1 MFEATQHRRAPARR
15 LLGQTAR
22 AISLLVTLSVGIGPR
37 VAAAAPYT
45 PNDGST
51 VLATIPASARHTS
64 TAIRHRASERLD
76 VALPLAR
83 LYIQEAR
90 SSGDLR
96 FLGYAEAT
104 LAPWVKPAPDRRADP
119 GARVWGPS
127 ADALVLQA
135 TIQQSRHDFAG
146 ALDTLRQALVLRPED
161 PQAWLTSATVL
172 RVLGRFAEAR
182 GACRRLS
189 LSVGAAAM
197 ELCSRPV
204 DALSGSLAASYERV
218 RSVSSQGMPNEE
230 RAWRDSELGEMAV
243 RLGRDA
249 EAEHWFKNGLQFSP
263 ADFYV
268 RAAYADLLLGQRRSR
283 DALALLQGR
292 ESLEPLLLRVAL
304 AQKDL
309 REPGLSESRARLA
322 AAFASEAQRGEG
334 IHRREEARFLLDV
347 VGDARGA
354 LRAALANWQV
364 QHEVDDVLVLI
375 RAAKAAGDPSAAVP
389 AMQFVRQHHLE
400 DVRIAA
406 AMEDR
411 A

>member
-15 LLGQTAR
+15 FLILLIIAVAR
-22 AISLLVTLSVGIGPR
+22 VV
-37 VAAAAPYT
+37 AAAPYT
-45 PNDGST
+45 PDDGSK

-64 TAIRHRASERLD
+64 TATRQKASERLD
-76 VALPLAR
+76 VALPLAK

-104 LAPWVKPAPDRRADP
+104 LAPWIKPDPGRPASP
-119 GARVWGPS
+119 GARGDARSP
-127 ADALVLQA
+127 DALVLQA

-172 RVLGRFAEAR
+172 RVLGRFDEAR
-182 GACRRLS
+182 DACKRLS

-218 RSVSSQGMPNEE
+218 RDVSSQGMAPDE

-263 ADFYV
+263 DDFYI
-268 RAAYADLLLGQRRSR
+268 RAAYADLLLSQRRAR
-283 DALALLQGR
+283 EALVLLRGR

-309 REPGLSESRARLA
+309 REPGLAESRTRLA
-322 AAFASEAQRGEG
+322 AAFASEAQRGEA
-334 IHRREEARFLLDV
+334 IHRREQARFLLDV
-347 VGDARGA
+347 TGDARAA
-354 LRAALANWQV
+354 LQAALANWQV

-375 RAAKAAGDPSAAVP
+375 RAAQVAGEASAAAP
-389 AMQFVRQHHLE
+389 AMQFVRQHNLE

-406 AMEDR
+406 AMENR
-411 A
+411 S

>member
-1 MFEATQHRRAPARR
+1 MVAATQHRRASARR
-15 LLGQTAR
+15 FLTLLITA
-22 AISLLVTLSVGIGPR
+22 AAQ
-37 VAAAAPYT
+37 VAAAAPHT
-45 PNDGST
+45 PADGST

-64 TAIRHRASERLD
+64 TGIRHLAGERLD

-96 FLGYAEAT
+96 FLGYAEGT
-104 LAPWVKPAPDRRADP
+104 LAAWVKP
-119 GARVWGPS
+119 GAAS

-146 ALDTLRQALVLRPED
+146 ALDTLRQALVLRPQD

-172 RVLGRFAEAR
+172 RVLGRFDEAR

-189 LSVGAAAM
+189 LSVGAAVM

-218 RSVSSQGMPNEE
+218 RDVSSPGMPNDE

-249 EAEHWFKNGLQFSP
+249 EAEHWFKNGLQFSSN
-263 ADFYV
+263 DFYI
-268 RAAYADLLLGQRRSR
+268 RAAYADLLLSQGRARET
-283 DALALLQGR
+283 LVLLQGR

-304 AQKDL
+304 AQRVL
-309 REPGLSESRARLA
+309 RDPGLTESRARLS
-322 AAFASEAQRGEG
+322 AAFAAEAQRGEG
-334 IHRREEARFLLDV
+334 IHRREESRFLLDV

-375 RAAKAAGDPSAAVP
+375 RAARGAGEPSAAAP

>member
-1 MFEATQHRRAPARR
+1 MLSAAAV
-15 LLGQTAR
+15 GQ
-22 AISLLVTLSVGIGPR
+22 

-45 PNDGST
+45 PDDDSK
-51 VLATIPASARHTS
+51 VLATIPASARHTT
-64 TAIRHRASERLD
+64 TATRHEASERLD
-76 VALPLAR
+76 VALPLAK

-104 LAPWVKPAPDRRADP
+104 LAPWVKPDP
-119 GARVWGPS
+119 GRSAGPDARARGPS

-146 ALDTLRQALVLRPED
+146 SLDTLRQALILRPED

-172 RVLGRFAEAR
+172 RVLGRFDEAR

-197 ELCSRPV
+197 ELCLRPL
-204 DALSGSLAASYERV
+204 DALSGSLTASYERV
-218 RSVSSQGMPNEE
+218 RDISTQGMANDE

-263 ADFYV
+263 DDFYI
-268 RAAYADLLLGQRRSR
+268 RAAYADLLLRQKRARE
-283 DALALLQGR
+283 ALVLLRGR

-309 REPGLSESRARLA
+309 REPGLTDSRARLA
-322 AAFASEAQRGEG
+322 AAFASEAQRGEA
-334 IHRREEARFLLDV
+334 IHRREQARFLLDV
-347 VGDARGA
+347 TGDAGEA
-354 LRAALANWQV
+354 LQAALANWQV

-375 RAAKAAGDPSAAVP
+375 RAAWAAGLPAAAAP
-389 AMQFVRQHHLE
+389 AMQFVRQHNLE

-406 AMEDR
+406 AMENR
-411 A
+411 S

>member
-1 MFEATQHRRAPARR
+1 MIMFEATQHRRAPARR
-15 LLGQTAR
+15 FSALL
-22 AISLLVTLSVGIGPR
+22 ISVVAQ

-45 PNDGST
+45 PTDDAK

-64 TAIRHRASERLD
+64 TAARHEASERLD
-76 VALPLAR
+76 VALPLAK

-90 SSGDLR
+90 STGDLR

-104 LAPWVKPAPDRRADP
+104 LAPWVQPHPGRSADP
-119 GARVWGPS
+119 GARAGGA
-127 ADALVLQA
+127 ADALVLEA

-146 ALDTLRQALVLRPED
+146 ALDTLRRALVLRPED

-172 RVLGRFAEAR
+172 RVLGRFDEAR

-189 LSVGAAAM
+189 PSVGPVAM
-197 ELCSRPV
+197 ELCSRPL

-218 RSVSSQGMPNEE
+218 RDVSSQGMPNDE

-243 RLGRDA
+243 RLGRNA

-263 ADFYV
+263 DDFYI
-268 RAAYADLLLGQRRSR
+268 RAAYADLLLSQRRAR
-283 DALALLQGR
+283 EALALLRGR

-309 REPGLSESRARLA
+309 REPGLTDSRVRLA
-322 AAFASEAQRGEG
+322 AAFASEAQRGEA
-334 IHRREEARFLLDV
+334 IHRREQARFLLDV
-347 VGDARGA
+347 TGETREA
-354 LRAALANWQV
+354 LQAALANWQV

-375 RAAKAAGDPSAAVP
+375 RAARAAGEPSAAAP
-389 AMQFVRQHHLE
+389 AIQFVRQHNLE
-400 DVRIAA
+400 DVRVAA
-406 AMEDR
+406 AMENR
-411 A
+411 S

>member
-1 MFEATQHRRAPARR
+1 MVEATLPRRASARR
-15 LLGQTAR
+15 LSTLLITAV
-22 AISLLVTLSVGIGPR
+22 AQI
-37 VAAAAPYT
+37 AAAAPYT
-45 PNDGST
+45 PVDDST

-64 TAIRHRASERLD
+64 TAVRHRASERLD

-104 LAPWVKPAPDRRADP
+104 LAPWVGSDS
-119 GARVWGPS
+119 S

-146 ALDTLRQALVLRPED
+146 ALDTLQQALVLQPEN

-172 RVLGRFAEAR
+172 RVLGRFDEAR

-189 LSVGAAAM
+189 LSVGPAVM

-218 RSVSSQGMPNEE
+218 RDVSSQGLPNDE

-243 RLGRDA
+243 RLGREA

-263 ADFYV
+263 DDFYI
-268 RAAYADLLLGQRRSR
+268 RAAYADLLLRQERARE
-283 DALALLQGR
+283 ALALLQGR

-309 REPGLSESRARLA
+309 REPGLAESRARLA

-334 IHRREEARFLLDV
+334 IHRREESRFLLDV
-347 VGDARGA
+347 MGDTRGA

-364 QHEVDDVLVLI
+364 QHEVDDVLILI
-375 RAAKAAGDPSAAVP
+375 RAAQAAGEPSAAAP
-389 AMQFVRQHHLE
+389 AMQFVRQHTLE

-406 AMEDR
+406 ALEHR
-411 A
+411 S